1 MKCTQSKEV
10 LRLASSKSKQLDRK
24 MLLADPVMMMAIIL
38 VLAFLLLFVHGLN
51 IALAVMGVAVHAVR
65 LNTLEFSNGLGQEW
79 SGFAFAPFAKQK
91 N

>member
-1 MKCTQSKEV
+1 
-10 LRLASSKSKQLDRK
+10 
-24 MLLADPVMMMAIIL
+24 
-38 VLAFLLLFVHGLN
+38 VHGLN